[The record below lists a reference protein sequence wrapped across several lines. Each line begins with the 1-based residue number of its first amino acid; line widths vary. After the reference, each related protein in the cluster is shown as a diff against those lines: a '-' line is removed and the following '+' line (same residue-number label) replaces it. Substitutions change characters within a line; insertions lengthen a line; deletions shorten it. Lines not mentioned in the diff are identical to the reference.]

1 MKVAHFAEII
11 ASIAKNHPDADV
23 VVSYPARHAGRPT
36 TRRGHITGYR
46 TSIPS
51 HSVLSETLWIEIE
64 YAKSERV
71 DAEA

>member
-11 ASIAKNHPDADV
+11 AAIAKNHPDAEV
-23 VVSYPARHAGRPT
+23 VVSYPSRHAGRPT
-36 TRRGHITGYR
+36 TRRGQITGYR

-51 HSVLSETLWIEIE
+51 HPALTLWIEIE
-64 YAKSERV
+64 HARSERA